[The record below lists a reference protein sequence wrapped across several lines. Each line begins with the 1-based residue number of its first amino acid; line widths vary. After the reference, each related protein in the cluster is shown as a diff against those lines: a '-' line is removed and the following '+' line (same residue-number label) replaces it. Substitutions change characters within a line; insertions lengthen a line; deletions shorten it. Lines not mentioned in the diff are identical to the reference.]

1 MPQQPKI
8 FQIVLTGVFVVL
20 LILGFLGFSGKI
32 PLPKSK
38 KDINYGEVTLW
49 GSVPNETM
57 QTLIEEILRD
67 ERSVSIKYV
76 EKRPENFTKDFVE
89 ALASG
94 KGPNMV
100 ILPQDELIANLNK
113 IAPIS
118 YETIRER
125 DFKNTFIEEGEMF
138 LRPEGIVA
146 LPFII
151 DPIVMYWNRDIF
163 TNALLTAPPK
173 YWTEFYNLVSKIT
186 VRDRTGGILTSLVPF
201 GEYRNVTN
209 VKEILSILLM
219 QAGSSVVNSKNGL
232 LSAGLITQG
241 PVNIEN
247 PVVTAMR
254 FYTEFSKPEKDSY
267 SWNRSLPQS
276 SAMFHAGDL
285 ALYFGYA
292 SENQL
297 IKQMNPHLNF
307 DVAVVPQASMTA
319 KKLTF
324 GRMYGVAIVASG
336 MNQAGALRATTL
348 LSGIRVITGISDL
361 LKLPPVRRDII
372 SIRPTDP
379 ALSVFYDSALISR
392 AWYDQSSA
400 ETNLIFMNMIESV
413 NSGRSSMNEALTV
426 AHGSL
431 SKILQ
436 DYQQQ

>member
-1 MPQQPKI
+1 MPQKLKI
-8 FQIVLTGVFVVL
+8 FQIVLMSVFVVM

-32 PLPKSK
+32 PLPSSK

-49 GSVPNETM
+49 GSVPRETM
-57 QTLIEEILRD
+57 QSLIANSFRD

-76 EKRPENFTKDFVE
+76 EKRPEIFTKDFVE

-94 KGPNMV
+94 KGPDMV
-100 ILPQDELIANLNK
+100 IFPQDELMANLNK

-138 LRPEGIVA
+138 LRPEGIIA

-173 YWTEFYNLVSKIT
+173 YWTEFYDLAPRIT
-186 VRDRTGGILTSLVPF
+186 VSSKAEGILKSLISF

-209 VKEILSILLM
+209 AKEILSILLM
-219 QAGSSVVNSKNGL
+219 QAGSPVVISKNGS
-232 LSAGLITQG
+232 LSAGLTIQG
-241 PVNIEN
+241 PANIEN

-254 FYTEFSKPEKDSY
+254 FYTEFSKPEKVSY

-276 SAMFHAGDL
+276 SAMFQAGDL

-292 SENQL
+292 SEYQS
-297 IKQMNPHLNF
+297 IKQKNPHLNF
-307 DVAVVPQASMTA
+307 DVAVVPQVGITA

-324 GRMYGVAIVASG
+324 GRIYGVAIVVAG
-336 MNQAGALRATTL
+336 KNQAGALRATTL
-348 LSGIRVITGISDL
+348 LSGSGVITGISDL
-361 LKLPPVRRDII
+361 LRLPPVRRDLI
-372 SIRPTDP
+372 SVRPTDP
-379 ALSVFYDSALISR
+379 SLSVFYDSALISR
-392 AWYDQSSA
+392 SWHDPSPA

-426 AHGSL
+426 AHSSL
-431 SKILQ
+431 SNILQ
-436 DYQQQ
+436 GYQVQ